1 MISAGDAG
9 ASGSQEAAL
18 EALRRCAADT
28 ATAVRSGLFN
38 DDHGWAVQVATIAAV
53 AGCDLASFA
62 AAVAVSPVGAAS
74 GLRNELSGAVLRVA
88 SAREVAE
95 TSPQFTTDYLQASGR
110 LLALLGSI
118 NLIDEESDLRPPAD
132 GQPG

>member
-1 MISAGDAG
+1 MNSPGDAG
-9 ASGSQEAAL
+9 ASGSEEAAL
-18 EALRRCAADT
+18 VALRRCAADT
-28 ATAVRSGLFN
+28 AIAVRSGLFS
-38 DDHGWAVQVATIAAV
+38 DDHGWVAQAAIIAAV

-62 AAVAVSPVGAAS
+62 AAVALSPVGDAS

-118 NLIDEESDLRPPAD
+118 NLVDEESDLQPPAD